1 MIRGSLT
8 IPGHIVITTMIV
20 FISHMQIED
29 DYGEGQNCFCV
40 QLQSQLINTNF
51 LKEHLEL

>member
-1 MIRGSLT
+1 MIKGSLT